1 MVKLVKVTQS
11 CPTLCN
17 PTDYTVHGIL
27 QTRIVVWV
35 AFPFSRGSS
44 QPRDQAQVSRLAGG
58 FFTSWATRES
68 YSSVACI
75 FLVENH
81 FSMKDWRLWLHIFV
95 GHHFTLIFF
104 TFSFFPWTDLGL
116 GCCSWAFS
124 GCWSQGCSLVA
135 VHGFRLPWL
144 LWLQSLVA
152 GEHGLPRGYWWYL
165 LGPRVCR
172 LKELRLMVLVAPQ
185 HVESSRTRIEPRS
198 AGRFLSTM
206 PAGESQKQILYIM
219 LQHPVYKILS
229 LWSSPNSC
237 MTSHFK
243 SYKLHWAVSY
253 VRQRLP
259 YPPLNPQLQT

>member
-1 MVKLVKVTQS
+1 MAQDSSGLSDGCGVAQHAHGQVSTRYHSGRLVVNANLEASGAPVHKLDAALGLMVAMAALTSLGTTLPRYNRQQS
-11 CPTLCN
+11 MYLP
-17 PTDYTVHGIL
+17 
-27 QTRIVVWV
+27 W
-35 AFPFSRGSS
+35 RGSHFTIW
-44 QPRDQAQVSRLAGG
+44 LAG
-58 FFTSWATRES
+58 SKQRSLLQKA
-68 YSSVACI
+68 VHC
-75 FLVENH
+75 
-81 FSMKDWRLWLHIFV
+81 RLPS
-95 GHHFTLIFF
+95 FF

-116 GCCSWAFS
+116 GCCSRAFS

-152 GEHGLPRGYWWYL
+152 GEHGLPRGYWWCL

-172 LKELRLMVLVAPQ
+172 LKELWLMVLVAPQ

-229 LWSSPNSC
+229 L
-237 MTSHFK
+237 
-243 SYKLHWAVSY
+243 
-253 VRQRLP
+253 
-259 YPPLNPQLQT
+259 